1 MIPKIMLGL
10 FRIFAL
16 FVVLFSGFFLLNHRP
31 KDDLLQKSSAS
42 TLHFSPFP
50 SSDNIDKVICPY
62 CSCIIHKEI
71 NSSHESPDKKN
82 L

>member
-10 FRIFAL
+10 IRIFAL
-16 FVVLFSGFFLLNHRP
+16 FAVLFSVTFLLKHRP
-31 KDDLLQKSSAS
+31 KDDLLQKSSTSA
-42 TLHFSPFP
+42 LHFSPFP
-50 SSDNIDKVICPY
+50 PPDISDSGICPH

-71 NSSHESPDKKN
+71 NSSHESSIKKD